1 MTEEVI
7 KRIRERYFGVPL
19 LALGQTV
26 FWDEP
31 TKIALKY
38 WLDRLYPEAV
48 FIFGVHN
55 TDYFAKSPIAS
66 DRDEYILISHN
77 DNSTRDLWASTI
89 EISRPFGSENHPTL
103 QFFRRCN
110 VPLDNIAPEDRK
122 NEFLDEITSC
132 WGWMAVVKSG
142 TRSIVA
148 CDVRLQDVLKKLLE
162 IVEWGTCGAKDL
174 IGEKGCVRDF
184 CDRIREFIVDYADKN
199 RSATVTDLFKELY
212 KWFWRELIGYVPQD
226 IPLTSSLELFRFNT
240 DTYHLPRFSII
251 EGFLNPATSSI
262 YKNSYN
268 TVVKDSGIYT
278 LDHFAYG
285 AIPFDLVI
293 PGRERGTICIQ
304 PRALIIEGEEEIRV
318 PLDSPITTLKDLAEV
333 IERNFGKDSAIVG
346 KAVVLLSMIRSEFIL
361 VFNERGSL
369 YYNLTFKMEELLEKE
384 GIDIRFYPILRLR
397 YHTWDLI
404 DRIDGEIVLPSYMR
418 VAFGKERIDPI
429 EFKDRW
435 RYVVEEQNDFI
446 YRLASMRKSREIMSF
461 LSEIRGKEWEERLSL
476 YNQLKQEIISRRQP
490 IEKNWQM
497 VREMK
502 ERLREIKDPV
512 ERRTIREQLRRLR
525 DDTWK
530 MEKSEEIKRLREA
543 LKTLEIESERA
554 KAEILRYSY
563 LVKENLPYT
572 NCRPSAWWFIAMDP
586 SRRWFKSIVES
597 LKIYTEGERC
607 RDYNLQRCIQ

>member
-1 MTEEVI
+1 
-7 KRIRERYFGVPL
+7 
-19 LALGQTV
+19 
-26 FWDEP
+26 
-31 TKIALKY
+31 
-38 WLDRLYPEAV
+38 
-48 FIFGVHN
+48 
-55 TDYFAKSPIAS
+55 
-66 DRDEYILISHN
+66 
-77 DNSTRDLWASTI
+77 
-89 EISRPFGSENHPTL
+89 
-103 QFFRRCN
+103 
-110 VPLDNIAPEDRK
+110 
-122 NEFLDEITSC
+122 
-132 WGWMAVVKSG
+132 
-142 TRSIVA
+142 
-148 CDVRLQDVLKKLLE
+148 
-162 IVEWGTCGAKDL
+162 
-174 IGEKGCVRDF
+174 
-184 CDRIREFIVDYADKN
+184 
-199 RSATVTDLFKELY
+199 
-212 KWFWRELIGYVPQD
+212 
-226 IPLTSSLELFRFNT
+226 
-240 DTYHLPRFSII
+240 
-251 EGFLNPATSSI
+251 
-262 YKNSYN
+262 
-268 TVVKDSGIYT
+268 
-278 LDHFAYG
+278 
-285 AIPFDLVI
+285 
-293 PGRERGTICIQ
+293 
-304 PRALIIEGEEEIRV
+304 
-318 PLDSPITTLKDLAEV
+318 
-333 IERNFGKDSAIVG
+333 
-346 KAVVLLSMIRSEFIL
+346 
-361 VFNERGSL
+361 
-369 YYNLTFKMEELLEKE
+369 
-384 GIDIRFYPILRLR
+384 
-397 YHTWDLI
+397 
-404 DRIDGEIVLPSYMR
+404 MR